1 MHTDLSCTI
10 HNTHKSTKKFTLTC
24 HVQCTLNQLRSAHWL
39 VMYNAQYTELSC
51 TIHNT
56 HKSTKK
62 CTLTCHV
69 QYTIHVN
76 QVRSAHWLV
85 MYNTQYTYSS
95 PPLIR
100 LHILQV
106 KLWSYKKGDLSWG
119 GNYVIF
125 HYLSG
130 SEIWIDKRGSFWSE
144 RPYKRGTTV
153 MFIAKLKQD

>member
-10 HNTHKSTKKFTLTC
+10 HNTHKSTKKCTLTC

-119 GNYVIF
+119 AIMSYFTISVD
-125 HYLSG
+125 LKSG
-130 SEIWIDKRGSFWSE
+130 LIKEVVFDQRGLI
-144 RPYKRGTTV
+144 RGE
-153 MFIAKLKQD
+153 LL